1 MLQITVKYFKK
12 INHSRYLC
20 EKENS
25 MEKLFNNT
33 EVAFSLK
40 SDSELERAYF
50 LFKLIKSEPLVKIGT
65 AVTKFALKSSLPVE
79 GLIRSTVFDHFCG
92 GVNEQDCMPI
102 IKKMYTK
109 KVHSVLDYSVEGKEE
124 EAQFDSVLEKTLS
137 IINFVDEKDAM
148 PFAVFKPTGFGR
160 FELYRKKSEQSELTE
175 EETKEWAR
183 VVDRYEK
190 VAKAC
195 YDKDECLLVDAEES
209 WMQKAADDLL
219 ESLMEKY
226 NKKKVIIFSTLQL
239 YRHDRLDYLKGLH
252 KRAKEKGFK
261 IGMKLVRGAY
271 MEKER
276 ERAQQ
281 KNYKDPICA
290 SKAETDKNFNDVLRY
305 MFDNLQDMAIFCGTH
320 NEESSYLLM
329 DLIDHSDYDRKDS
342 RLWFGQLYGMSDN
355 ISYNLADSGFNVA
368 KYLPFGPVKDVMPYL
383 IRRAEE
389 NTSVAGQTNREL
401 DLIST
406 ERKRRK
412 I

>member
-1 MLQITVKYFKK
+1 MQITVKYFKK

-20 EKENS
+20 KKENS

-50 LFKLIKSEPLVKIGT
+50 LFKLIKIEPLVKIGS

-92 GVNEQDCMPI
+92 GVNENDCMPI

-137 IINFVDEKDAM
+137 IINFVDEKEAM

-160 FELYRKKSEQSELTE
+160 FELYRKISEQIELSE
-175 EETKEWAR
+175 EEAKEWAR
-183 VVDRYEK
+183 VVDRFEK

-195 YDKDECLLVDAEES
+195 YDKDECLLIDAEES

-226 NKKKVIIFSTLQL
+226 NKEKVIIFSTLQL

-252 KRAKEKGFK
+252 ERAKQKGYK

-281 KNYKDPICA
+281 KKYEDPICI

-329 DLIDHSDYDRKDS
+329 DLIDHSAYDRKDN

-355 ISYNLADSGFNVA
+355 ISYNLANSGFNVA

-401 DLIST
+401 DLITT
-406 ERKRRK
+406 EKKRRK

>member
-1 MLQITVKYFKK
+1 MQITVKYLKK
-12 INHSRYLC
+12 INRSRYLC
-20 EKENS
+20 KKENG
-25 MEKLFNNT
+25 MKKLFNNT

-92 GVNEQDCMPI
+92 GVNENDCMPI
-102 IKKMYTK
+102 IEKMYDK
-109 KVHSVLDYSVEGKEE
+109 KVHSVLDYSVEGKVE
-124 EAQFDSVLEKTLS
+124 EAQFVRVLEKTLS
-137 IINFVDEKDAM
+137 LINFVNKKEAM
-148 PFAVFKPTGFGR
+148 PFAVFKPSGFGR
-160 FELYRKKSEQSELTE
+160 FELYRKLTE
-175 EETKEWAR
+175 KVELSAEEKVEWAR
-183 VVDRYEK
+183 VVDRFEK

-209 WMQKAADDLL
+209 WMQDAADDLM

-226 NKKKVIIFSTLQL
+226 NKEKVIVFSTLQL

-252 KRAKEKGFK
+252 KRAQEKGFK

-276 ERAQQ
+276 ERAQLKKYQ
-281 KNYKDPICA
+281 DPICA
-290 SKAETDKNFNDVLRY
+290 TKTETDQNFNEVLRY
-305 MFDNLQDMAIFCGTH
+305 MFDHLEDMAIFCGTH
-320 NEESSYLLM
+320 NEESSCLFM
-329 DLIDHSDYDRKDS
+329 EMIENSKFKKTDN

-355 ISYNLADSGFNVA
+355 ISYNLADQGFNVA

-401 DLIST
+401 DLISI
-406 ERKRRK
+406 EKKRRK
-412 I
+412 V